1 MPPHSGWGLL
11 RALLPGPSHA
21 VSREARSCSKTQH
34 LLLPLNKRTP
44 QEKKT
49 PQVTCY
55 QDIGLK
61 LVPCQGSH
69 QHLSIVTHQGAC
81 ALNGSKQA
89 RPPLATAHNEQE
101 PTSCRG
107 SNPPLQPAP
116 GPLPLEGGFRPR
128 VASRF
133 SCLSICPLFWVQA
146 VLPRFPPFICLP
158 EKPNCGVGRTAGTVF
173 SGGWGTPWKP
183 ETRPGPRPQCQE
195 ATGVCE
201 ATLFTP

>member
-69 QHLSIVTHQGAC
+69 QHLSD
-81 ALNGSKQA
+81 S
-89 RPPLATAHNEQE
+89 
-101 PTSCRG
+101 
-107 SNPPLQPAP
+107 
-116 GPLPLEGGFRPR
+116 
-128 VASRF
+128 
-133 SCLSICPLFWVQA
+133 
-146 VLPRFPPFICLP
+146 
-158 EKPNCGVGRTAGTVF
+158 
-173 SGGWGTPWKP
+173 SGGLCSEWLQAGQAST
-183 ETRPGPRPQCQE
+183 GHCPQ
-195 ATGVCE
+195 
-201 ATLFTP
+201 